1 MAIPRSMLEKFKD
14 KKVKV
19 TCKNCGAVTVKKFQY
34 RFRCYICGF
43 NTKATDAKIEQVED
57 A

>member
-1 MAIPRSMLEKFKD
+1 MLEKFKD